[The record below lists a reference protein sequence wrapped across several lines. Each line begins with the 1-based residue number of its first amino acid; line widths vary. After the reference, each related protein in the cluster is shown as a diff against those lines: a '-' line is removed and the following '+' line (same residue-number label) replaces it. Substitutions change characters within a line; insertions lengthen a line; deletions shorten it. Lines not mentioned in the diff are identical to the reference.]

1 MLLKDSNGRFG
12 YTENLSPPRRQMQKI
27 HLVFL
32 IVTMGVCL
40 LSINAVPLVNLPQGE
55 DLQRI
60 DSEQPSYVFGYQGN
74 DDLHISESMLS
85 QYVG

>member
-1 MLLKDSNGRFG
+1 
-12 YTENLSPPRRQMQKI
+12 
-27 HLVFL
+27 
-32 IVTMGVCL
+32 MGVCL

-85 QYVG
+85 QYVGWGKCNYLKSIVLYVWQVWLFTFLDCGS